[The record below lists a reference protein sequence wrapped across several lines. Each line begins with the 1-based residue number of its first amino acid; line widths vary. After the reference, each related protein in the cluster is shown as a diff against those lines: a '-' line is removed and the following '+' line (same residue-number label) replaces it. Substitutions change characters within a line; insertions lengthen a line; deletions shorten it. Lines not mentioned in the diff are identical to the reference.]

1 MYIQSSFASRHSGK
15 TCFSY
20 RLKLHNI
27 GRLQQNKI
35 TKTLNDYIKTETE
48 KHLGTKI
55 TLRDIYRSVELS
67 EYKWNNPLVDDVQWE
82 TMW

>member
-1 MYIQSSFASRHSGK
+1 M
-15 TCFSY
+15 
-20 RLKLHNI
+20 
-27 GRLQQNKI
+27 
-35 TKTLNDYIKTETE
+35 LNDYIKTETE